1 MTIATYIFWICLFLL
16 VYPYLIYPLILK
28 LLARFFSANGKLA
41 ESREDWPAVSFII
54 SAFNEEQVI
63 GEKLENTLALDYPAD
78 KLEIIVISDAS
89 DDRTDEIVRAW
100 SEKDSRIRLV
110 RQEER
115 RGKSAGLNHGV
126 QAARGEA
133 IVFSDANAM
142 YKRDAIYELV
152 KYFVNP
158 EIGYVMG
165 AALYN
170 DGGDNEATE
179 SEGLYWRFELFLKE
193 MESKF
198 YSVVGGDGAIY
209 AIRRNLFWTLKDDD
223 INDFVNPLQI
233 VAKGYRGIFNPR
245 AICYEDAAE
254 AFGKEFRRKRRIV
267 NRSWR
272 AVKRYLGWFNP
283 IRQFRFL
290 FELFSHKV
298 LRWFSMVILI
308 AMFVANILVVALS
321 GHPFYAVTLA
331 GMLLT
336 VGLALYGA
344 SLDGK
349 NRPIPKLVYLPYYF
363 FLVNYAALLGI
374 WDETRGVRHAVWNH
388 VRDS

>member
-142 YKRDAIYELV
+142 Y
-152 KYFVNP
+152 
-158 EIGYVMG
+158 
-165 AALYN
+165 
-170 DGGDNEATE
+170 
-179 SEGLYWRFELFLKE
+179 
-193 MESKF
+193 
-198 YSVVGGDGAIY
+198 
-209 AIRRNLFWTLKDDD
+209 
-223 INDFVNPLQI
+223 
-233 VAKGYRGIFNPR
+233 
-245 AICYEDAAE
+245 
-254 AFGKEFRRKRRIV
+254 
-267 NRSWR
+267 
-272 AVKRYLGWFNP
+272 
-283 IRQFRFL
+283 
-290 FELFSHKV
+290 
-298 LRWFSMVILI
+298 
-308 AMFVANILVVALS
+308 
-321 GHPFYAVTLA
+321 
-331 GMLLT
+331 
-336 VGLALYGA
+336 
-344 SLDGK
+344 
-349 NRPIPKLVYLPYYF
+349 
-363 FLVNYAALLGI
+363 
-374 WDETRGVRHAVWNH
+374 
-388 VRDS
+388 